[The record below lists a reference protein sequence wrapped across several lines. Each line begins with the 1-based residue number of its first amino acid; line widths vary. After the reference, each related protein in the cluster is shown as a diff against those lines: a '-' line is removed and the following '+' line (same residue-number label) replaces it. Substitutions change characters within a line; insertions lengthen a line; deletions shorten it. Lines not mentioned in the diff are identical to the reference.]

1 MAKTKKDYKKLY
13 TEAKKAQEEA
23 MEALDIAV
31 EDRRE
36 IIHARDRIADELVEL
51 KQKDKLRERGFNEI
65 QKSRAYME
73 GQLEVLKRISGY
85 YNEERMTRDEYK
97 KSYREIISSNPDWRM
112 SIDNMPNDLPF

>member
-13 TEAKKAQEEA
+13 TEVKKAQEEA
-23 MEALDIAV
+23 MEALDIAL

-36 IIHARDRIADELVEL
+36 IKTESDKIWGEL
-51 KQKDKLRERGFNEI
+51 KMLEQKDKLRERRFNEI
-65 QKSRAYME
+65 QKNRAYME

-112 SIDNMPNDLPF
+112 SIDNMPVDLPF